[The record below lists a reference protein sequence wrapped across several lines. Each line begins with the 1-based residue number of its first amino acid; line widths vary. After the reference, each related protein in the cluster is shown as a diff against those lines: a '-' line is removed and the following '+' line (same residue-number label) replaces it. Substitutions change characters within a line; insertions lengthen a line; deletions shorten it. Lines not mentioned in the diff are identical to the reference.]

1 VPRAQLASY
10 QPLRKLRLKL
20 PATQIPWCSD
30 VDQQLVA
37 RLQQPLGEVEVLS
50 ADRIRAEPLR
60 PPHTFGV

>member
-1 VPRAQLASY
+1 
-10 QPLRKLRLKL
+10 L

-50 ADRIRAEPLR
+50 ADRIRAELFR